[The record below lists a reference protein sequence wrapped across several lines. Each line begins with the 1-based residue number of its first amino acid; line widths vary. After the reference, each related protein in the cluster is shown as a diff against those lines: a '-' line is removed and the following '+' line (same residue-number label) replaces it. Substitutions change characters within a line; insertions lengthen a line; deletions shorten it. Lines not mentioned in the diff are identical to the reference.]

1 MNSIIRLNWKYKNT
15 FFLISSLLILYFIA
29 DTAIIKNFIKEIGD
43 LGYLGAFLVGIFF
56 VSIFTVAPSI
66 IIIYYLAEY
75 LNPWEVAIL
84 AGLGATMGDLIIF
97 RFLKNNIFSEWSSLL
112 RIIRNDRIK
121 NFFNSPYFSWILPI
135 IGALIIISPFPDEI
149 GIGLMGLS
157 KIKKW
162 QFMLISFALNSL
174 GIFIIVALANI
185 K

>member
-1 MNSIIRLNWKYKNT
+1 
-15 FFLISSLLILYFIA
+15 
-29 DTAIIKNFIKEIGD
+29 
-43 LGYLGAFLVGIFF
+43 
-56 VSIFTVAPSI
+56 
-66 IIIYYLAEY
+66 
-75 LNPWEVAIL
+75 
-84 AGLGATMGDLIIF
+84 
-97 RFLKNNIFSEWSSLL
+97 
-112 RIIRNDRIK
+112 
-121 NFFNSPYFSWILPI
+121 LPI